1 VSGVLL
7 IDDSSI
13 FRKTLKS
20 LLASKFPS
28 VPIEEAEDAREA
40 CGKIDERLPKLIFVD
55 IRLPDKS
62 GVLLARRLRKS
73 IPT

>member
-1 VSGVLL
+1 
-7 IDDSSI
+7 
-13 FRKTLKS
+13 
-20 LLASKFPS
+20 